1 MSKEKYNLLKRKLKE
16 LLQENSFLAEKVEK
30 QSLKIKS
37 LSIEKDLLLER
48 LQKDEEAAKEFLS
61 LHQRAPSEGSVTDV
75 EMSLESELKK
85 KKKAKKTLKIK
96 KIQPVVTGEDG
107 QPVYPIKLGLL
118 SLENL
123 GVIVYDRDSFH
134 NERYIYPVGYKIT
147 RDYWSTRDPES
158 VVTFTCEIRDGGIG
172 PSFIVTPSD
181 FPQDQVVSSSPTGA
195 WAQIFKLACEL
206 RNAEPPKATAGPE
219 YFGFTQPTIAY
230 LIEQLPNANLC
241 KNYQKQLVCILFSNY
256 IV

>member
-1 MSKEKYNLLKRKLKE
+1 MSREKYNLLKRKLKE
-16 LLQENSFLAEKVEK
+16 LLQENTYLVEKVDK
-30 QSLKIKS
+30 QAFKIKS
-37 LSIEKDLLLER
+37 LEIEKDLLLDR

-61 LHQRAPSEGSVTDV
+61 FHQRAGSEGSVSDL
-75 EMSLESELKK
+75 EMSLDSELKK
-85 KKKAKKTLKIK
+85 KIKKKKVVKIK

-107 QPVYPIKLGLL
+107 TPVFPIKLGLI
-118 SLENL
+118 SLQQL
-123 GVIVYDRDSFH
+123 GFVITDRDSFH

-147 RDYWSTRDPES
+147 REYWSTRDPDN
-158 VVTFTCEIRDGGIG
+158 VVIFTCEIRDGGSG

-181 FPQDQVVSSSPTGA
+181 YPQDQVVSSSPSGA
-195 WAQIFKLACEL
+195 WAQIFKLSCEL

-230 LIEQLPNANLC
+230 LIEKLPNANLC
-241 KNYQKQLVCILFSNY
+241 KNYQKQLVNFTFNE